1 MKTFFPG
8 KDAALEDTIERFQ
21 TQLTALG
28 FNLANID
35 NAAWHNP
42 IPNVW
47 SVQIQDADAP
57 MNVTVGKGVS
67 QNAALASALGKLIE
81 RLATNDFYASRYLG
95 EDIASGEF
103 VHYPNE
109 KWFPIDL
116 EENLPPEGI
125 LDERLTQ
132 FYDPTLELLGT
143 DLIDL
148 PSSNMARGICTLP
161 FERQSDG
168 ETIDMPVNIIGNLYV
183 SNGTAAGNSKFEAR
197 TQALCEII
205 ERHIKSRILAKQIS
219 LPAIPE
225 SILSRFASIKE
236 SMAALEAHG
245 FGVQAYDASLGGKY
259 PVVCVA
265 LSYQGSNIRFASF
278 AAHPCFDLALE
289 RAGTELVQDHSVDEL
304 KALLD
309 PSSAGEAV
317 NEHFTPENHLAE
329 STCLIA
335 SAQLDCEA
343 ALEFADWRFNGNSEK
358 QFNHLMDL
366 LHAEG
371 ADAYIADYDHLG
383 VDCSRIIVPGWSEIA
398 PVEELIEANNNIALE
413 LREVLLA
420 LPAVEWDAEQFAE
433 MFHIVEEEFDDE
445 TLLHNILGLE
455 VQPGDAWQTLR
466 IGELKC
472 LIALAG
478 GDLELALDF
487 AKWSVA
493 FNAASFTAERMNF
506 FHCLIDSLELALGE
520 ERDPAECK
528 ADFESKFGSES
539 VAAAWGAIEGNVQ
552 FYGLTAGNLTMS
564 QYPAHQQL
572 LQSYHKLQAA
582 KKAKYC

>member
-1 MKTFFPG
+1 MKTLFPG
-8 KDAALEDTIERFQ
+8 KDAALQDTIERFQ
-21 TQLTALG
+21 AQLTAHG

-47 SVQIQDADAP
+47 SVQIQDADAS
-57 MNVTVGKGVS
+57 MNVTMGKGTS
-67 QNAALASALGKLIE
+67 QDAALASALGKLIE
-81 RLATNDFYASRYLG
+81 RLATNDFYANRYLG
-95 EDIASGEF
+95 EAIATGEF

-148 PSSNMARGICTLP
+148 QSSNMARGICTLP
-161 FERQSDG
+161 FERQGDS
-168 ETIDMPVNIIGNLYV
+168 EMVNMPVNIIGNLYTT
-183 SNGTAAGNSKFEAR
+183 NGIAAGNSKAEAR
-197 TQALCEII
+197 NHALCEII
-205 ERHIKSRILAKQIS
+205 ERHIKNRILAKQTR

-225 SILSRFASIKE
+225 SVLSRFTSINE
-236 SMAALEAHG
+236 SIDALEAHG
-245 FGVQAYDASLGGKY
+245 FDVQGYDASLGGKY

-265 LSYQGSNIRFASF
+265 LSHQDSNIRLASF
-278 AAHPCFDLALE
+278 ASHTSIELALE
-289 RAGTELVQDHSVDEL
+289 RAVTELVQGHNIDEL
-304 KALLD
+304 KAQMD
-309 PSSAGEAV
+309 PSVVGEAG
-317 NEHFTPENHLAE
+317 NEHFTPESLLAE
-329 STCLIA
+329 STGLIA
-335 SAQLDCEA
+335 SAQLETESA
-343 ALEFADWRFNGNSEK
+343 TELADWSFGGNSEE
-358 QFNHLMDL
+358 QFNHLMGL

-371 ADAYIADYDHLG
+371 ADVYIADYDHLG
-383 VDCSRIIVPGWSEIA
+383 VDCCRIIVPGWSEVA
-398 PVEELIEANNNIALE
+398 PVDDLIEANNNVALE

-420 LPAVEWDAEQFAE
+420 LPAVEWDEEQFAE
-433 MFHIVEEEFDDE
+433 MFHIVEEEFDDDA
-445 TLLHNILGLE
+445 LLHRMLGLE
-455 VQPGDAWQTLR
+455 TQAGDAWQTLR
-466 IGELKC
+466 VGELKC

-493 FNAASFTAERMNF
+493 FNTSMYSAERMNF
-506 FHCLIDSLELALGE
+506 FRCLIDSLQLAIE
-520 ERDPAECK
+520 EEQDPADCK
-528 ADFESKFGSES
+528 ADFESRFGSET
-539 VAAAWGAIEGNVQ
+539 VAAAWGSIEGSVQ

-564 QYPAHQQL
+564 QFPAHQQL
-572 LQSYHKLQAA
+572 LQSYHKLQVA